1 MYRFYIFPLL
11 KSNSLI
17 LKREKEEVNL
27 PFMALEYL

>member
-1 MYRFYIFPLL
+1 MFYIFPLL

-17 LKREKEEVNL
+17 PKREKEEVNL